1 MCYYLFRT
9 HYNPIILNTR
19 HLILKTKLAGI
30 LFCIASFNGV
40 QAQNLVETFQLAINN
55 DPQLR
60 KAYYTQ
66 YSVGESRAQSIAN
79 MLPSISITGK
89 SSRDRINN
97 TKGNFQSAGVQN
109 YWNNTFNINFSQPV
123 FHWEHWIQLDQSSN
137 RIAKA
142 EADYQAELQNLIVS
156 TSEAYFNILAAQ
168 DGLEFSISELKA
180 IKRQLEQAQQRFDVG
195 LIAITDVYEAQAGFD
210 QATANMIDAENVLD
224 DSKEALL
231 EIIGETELE
240 LLSLAKEIKL
250 TNPTPNNI
258 LEWTK
263 VAETNNLNI
272 ISALNQAEI
281 TRKNISLQRSGHI
294 PTLDIIAN
302 YGVQDVTS
310 SFGSRGDTQS
320 VGLQLNIP
328 IFQGGAVYS
337 RTKQADFDYKVA
349 KEDLLATK
357 RKVKRQIRNAFRDIN
372 SSINR
377 VQALK
382 AAVASAESS
391 LEATLA
397 GSEVGTR
404 TMVDVLA
411 EQRNLYRAKRDYSR
425 TRYDYLINGIK
436 LKQAASSLTEQD
448 LELINRYLVA
458 PTTATN

>member
-1 MCYYLFRT
+1 MFFVACF
-9 HYNPIILNTR
+9 NT
-19 HLILKTKLAGI
+19 A
-30 LFCIASFNGV
+30 
-40 QAQNLVETFQLAINN
+40 QAQDLVETFQLAINN
-55 DPQLR
+55 DPQLK
-60 KAYYTQ
+60 KAYFTQ
-66 YSVGESRAQSIAN
+66 YSAGENRTQSIAN
-79 MLPSISITGK
+79 LLPTISVTAK
-89 SSRDRINN
+89 SSRERINN

-109 YWNNTFNINFSQPV
+109 YWNHGFSINFSQPV
-123 FHWEHWIQLDQSSN
+123 FHWEHWIQLDQSGN

-142 EADYQAELQNLIVS
+142 EADYQAELQNLIVN

-168 DGLEFSISELKA
+168 DGLEFSVSELKA
-180 IKRQLEQAQQRFDVG
+180 IQRQLEQAQQRFDVG

-231 EIIGETELE
+231 EIIGEADLDLRSLTETIN
-240 LLSLAKEIKL
+240 LAP
-250 TNPTPNNI
+250 PTPNKI
-258 LEWTK
+258 SEWTK
-263 VAETNNLNI
+263 IAESNNLNI

-281 TRKNISLQRSGHI
+281 ARKNISLQQSGHM
-294 PTLDIIAN
+294 PTLDIIAS
-302 YGVQDVTS
+302 YGVQDVNS

-328 IFQGGAVYS
+328 LFQGGAINS
-337 RTKQADFDYKVA
+337 RAKQADFDYKIA

-357 RKVKRQIRNAFRDIN
+357 RQVKRQIRNAFRDIN

-391 LEATLA
+391 LEATFA

-448 LELINRYLVA
+448 LELINQYLV
-458 PTTATN
+458 TSSL